1 MTNTTNIK
9 IKISGT
15 IVFVLMLLAIILADE
30 ARAGGDRETTNIT
43 NNYYAYPPGDAVAG
57 VTSVT
62 EVYSGMSDSTFDK
75 GMAMSAAGDTCV
87 FDYAAGWQGCVGGG
101 WYGSESA
108 LNGSIVTR
116 VDNFA
121 LRFNLQTDAG
131 FNEQAYGVG
140 GSWHF

>member
-1 MTNTTNIK
+1 MTESTKALIKSAGAIVFGVMLLLIVLGNEAKASGSRDTTTNTTN
-9 IKISGT
+9 
-15 IVFVLMLLAIILADE
+15 
-30 ARAGGDRETTNIT
+30 
-43 NNYYAYPPGDAVAG
+43 NYYQDAAAG

-101 WYGSESA
+101 WYGSKTA

-121 LRFNLQTDAG
+121 LRFNLQTDTG
-131 FNEQAYGVG
+131 FDEQAFGVG